1 MEVFCSQQATTLV
14 VQMEISELSLMK
26 LTVVLLKNASQR
38 LSLKQARRLTG
49 TLLLK
54 LYLPKIFPSLIRITI
69 PSRTLMRRQLTSLPR

>member
-1 MEVFCSQQATTLV
+1 MEVFCSQQATTLE

-54 LYLPKIFPSLIRITI
+54 LYLQKIFPSLNRITI
-69 PSRTLMRRQLTSLPR
+69 PSRTLMGRQLTSLPR

>member
-49 TLLLK
+49 T
-54 LYLPKIFPSLIRITI
+54 
-69 PSRTLMRRQLTSLPR
+69 

>member
-1 MEVFCSQQATTLV
+1 LEVFCSQQATTLA

-69 PSRTLMRRQLTSLPR
+69 PLRTLMERQLTSLPR

>member
-1 MEVFCSQQATTLV
+1 MEVFCSQQATTLE

-69 PSRTLMRRQLTSLPR
+69 PLRTLMERQLTSLPR